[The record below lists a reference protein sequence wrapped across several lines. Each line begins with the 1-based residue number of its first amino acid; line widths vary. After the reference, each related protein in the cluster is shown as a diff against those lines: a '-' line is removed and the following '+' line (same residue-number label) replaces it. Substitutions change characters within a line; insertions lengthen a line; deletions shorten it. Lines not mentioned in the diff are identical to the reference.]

1 MHKLFFSSPFTF
13 LTQQLCAFKDDQV
26 PQVFNLD
33 GHRHTPSNRN
43 TGQSGQDAQVLCKLL
58 TVAVPRGCPKHR
70 ENKRMAHTCWIVSFT
85 KTASLQKTKYFRR
98 ESMCF
103 YSRGNHFSLLVI
115 CTIKKEEGVG
125 GGGVVLHLKKWL
137 DTFGAAGWVV
147 YCAKVK
153 CLNEW
158 VWVTV
163 LLLDCIFEKQ
173 WVF

>member
-26 PQVFNLD
+26 PQIFNLD

-115 CTIKKEEGVG
+115 CTIKKEEGVV
-125 GGGVVLHLKKWL
+125 GVVLHLKKMTGHIWSSW
-137 DTFGAAGWVV
+137 AGCVLCKGKVFEWMGLSD
-147 YCAKVK
+147 CAVARLHFWKAV
-153 CLNEW
+153 
-158 VWVTV
+158 
-163 LLLDCIFEKQ
+163 IF
-173 WVF
+173 